1 MDKAT
6 VFNVGAFMWKVE
18 KIVSKGDYNYC
29 VVKEHP
35 NSSKYGYVLHH
46 RIVMENHLGR
56 LLNSNE
62 VVHHKNENKK
72 DNRIKNLEL
81 MDYREHV
88 KIHSTKGRTMITLK
102 CPECK
107 TIFDRERRNT
117 FLINK
122 TTYTC
127 CSNSCR
133 GKFSR
138 KIQLQGKTHE
148 VEMAI
153 SENLVREFNSLDNS
167 EETVTTGSVE
177 AIRHPPETV
186 KIWSSQQAS

>member
-1 MDKAT
+1 
-6 VFNVGAFMWKVE
+6 MWKVE

-46 RIVMENHLGR
+46 RVVMENHLGR

-72 DNRIKNLEL
+72 DNRIENLEL
-81 MDYREHV
+81 MDCREHV
-88 KIHSTKGRTMITLK
+88 RLHSTTGRTMVTLK
-102 CPECK
+102 CPECS
-107 TIFDRERRNT
+107 NT
-117 FLINK
+117 FNK
-122 TTYTC
+122 ESRQTYLVKKNYKYTC
-127 CSNSCR
+127 CSPSCR

-138 KIQLQGKTHE
+138 KIQLQGITHE